1 MHRRHREHRTGRARR
16 SGDTQDCTFTHDDL
30 GRLASVSC
38 GSEWSQTF
46 STDPFGD
53 VAVTAGSNDAF
64 PAQFLNDR
72 ISTVNGFPPDYDDD
86 GNLLDNP
93 LTQARN
99 VYGWDADGRPV
110 TVDGV
115 SQTFDAFGRLVYN
128 TAGPRQVV
136 WTPDGYKAAVMN
148 GQSLTFAL
156 VPLPGGAVAN
166 YGPSGISYY
175 AHPDWEGSWRLASSP
190 SRTASGE
197 LAYSPYGAA
206 YAGSGPDAFTG
217 QWVDTPDNLNDFPA
231 RFLQPMMARWL
242 SPDPAGLAAVNPANP
257 QSWNAYAYVGD
268 TPLQATDP
276 LGLSGNGSTGCGVG
290 IPADGPCPPVYTATA
305 WGCITCNPGPPPG
318 WVQANIT
325 GEPYCAA
332 NPLAC
337 MGPLPHANG
346 PGGGGGGGGTE
357 GSPSAPS
364 TAPQTPVNCNT
375 VLPNGQ
381 TVGDL
386 VRGDIAALRALGRF
400 GTGIDSG
407 TEQLNPYF
415 DFLLVAAP
423 NGPID
428 FKNQFYGQASA
439 ALLAREGNFAYY
451 AIGSAFFPAAV
462 LDAGAGA
469 YGVLTAVFGSRPF
482 SNLTGPLF
490 SDKSAASVRNAAL
503 ASNGCAQ

>member
-1 MHRRHREHRTGRARR
+1 MDRRRRKRRAGRARR
-16 SGDTQDCTFTHDDL
+16 T
-30 GRLASVSC
+30 
-38 GSEWSQTF
+38 
-46 STDPFGD
+46 
-53 VAVTAGSNDAF
+53 
-64 PAQFLNDR
+64 
-72 ISTVNGFPPDYDDD
+72 
-86 GNLLDNP
+86 GNLRRD
-93 LTQARN
+93 
-99 VYGWDADGRPV
+99 
-110 TVDGV
+110 
-115 SQTFDAFGRLVYN
+115 
-128 TAGPRQVV
+128 
-136 WTPDGYKAAVMN
+136 
-148 GQSLTFAL
+148 
-156 VPLPGGAVAN
+156 
-166 YGPSGISYY
+166 

-190 SRTASGE
+190 SRTETGD
-197 LAYSPYGAA
+197 LAYSPCGAA
-206 YAGSGPDAFTG
+206 YAGSGAVAFTG
-217 QWVDTPDNLNDFPA
+217 HWSDTPDSLDFTPHRLLA
-231 RFLQPMMARWL
+231 PMMARWL
-242 SPDPAGLAAVNPANP
+242 SPDPAGIAAASPANP

-276 LGLSGNGSTGCGVG
+276 LGLNGNGSTGCGVG
-290 IPADGPCPPVYTATA
+290 RAADGPCPVVTFTVNVYA
-305 WGCITCNPGPPPG
+305 NLPMSGPSFVVDIYAGPSTPDF
-318 WVQANIT
+318 VNADLT
-325 GEPYCAA
+325 GVPYCAA
-332 NPLAC
+332 NPAAC
-337 MGPLPHANG
+337 MIWGLSQHPNG

-357 GSPSAPS
+357 GSPSTAS

-469 YGVLTAVFGSRPF
+469 YGVLTAAFGSRPF